1 MRVVN
6 FFFQIHEVSHLV
18 CRERCV
24 FDLSVDS
31 DGGRRCVQMMEEVR
45 VSEYIV
51 RALGVKEDVVLG
63 WTVDIICFD
72 SSMETLTVV
81 DRCLG
86 IRQTRTMI
94 GIMTKSSTEVTY
106 ITFTFGWLGGM
117 ITSPPTAS
125 TTFTATSTS
134 LSSTTLWRVV
144 VRLGG

>member
-1 MRVVN
+1 
-6 FFFQIHEVSHLV
+6 
-18 CRERCV
+18 
-24 FDLSVDS
+24 
-31 DGGRRCVQMMEEVR
+31 MMEEVR

-63 WTVDIICFD
+63 WTVDIMCFD

-94 GIMTKSSTEVTY
+94 GIMTKSSTEVTN
-106 ITFTFGWLGGM
+106 ITFAFGGLRGM

-134 LSSTTLWRVV
+134 LSSTTL
-144 VRLGG
+144 